1 MKLTKIK
8 DHTFVTKLAGFE
20 HSEYIQPNETREP
33 ISSTD
38 IPLVQGKNIR
48 NGLFVEN
55 YDWYIKK
62 EISDK
67 LDRSKLT
74 KKCILIPYVGSNLGE
89 VGIFYHPYDCHLA
102 SNIAKIE
109 LIDDYFDIEYLKY
122 YLQSPIG
129 QSYLFQLKQ
138 GSAQPNITMDS
149 IRETLVIDLP
159 KKQQLEIASFLKNFD
174 DKIANDKSI
183 LVGFN
188 NYHYDDI
195 VLAGVLLG
203 QNPYEI
209 SKKIVFEKERVNYK
223 LNLITLDV
231 MQELPLGVGL
241 KSSQANLGMSIV
253 ETPIDFN
260 LDRPC
265 TEEELNLLIGYC
277 KNDVKDTEK
286 LFKMRKDYFQAK
298 FEIVNEF
305 NLPVQNVKKT
315 RAILSSKVLKCQ
327 KMSIPRD
334 RLIIDYDPHIN
345 WNIIPKEMSNFFKK
359 CEYDYRCGGDY
370 KEIESRKLKMNIAG
384 VPHVYGFGGIH
395 GAIEKYN
402 ASGNFLHIDVSSYY
416 PSLIIADG
424 FMSRASSEPQKFK
437 ELRDTRYKY
446 KRAKDPRQQIYKILI
461 NATFGAMKSEFNS
474 LFDPKQANNIC
485 INGQIILTQLVL
497 ELSPY
502 CQLIQSNT
510 DGIVVKYK
518 EEQYQKIVDIVTDF
532 GYRFNLTF
540 DIDKIIKIAQRDV
553 NNYAI
558 QFEDGHIEAKGR
570 FAKFNGGN
578 FMQNTLSIIDKALV
592 NYYIYDI
599 PVHQTV
605 IDCYK
610 NNDLAPFQIYK
621 RKGESYQKIANTSE
635 HNIIHNE
642 DLATFDK
649 SKLDLN
655 YYINLCKKNLY

>member
-1 MKLTKIK
+1 MIIT
-8 DHTFVTKLAGFE
+8 
-20 HSEYIQPNETREP
+20 Y
-33 ISSTD
+33 
-38 IPLVQGKNIR
+38 
-48 NGLFVEN
+48 
-55 YDWYIKK
+55 
-62 EISDK
+62 
-67 LDRSKLT
+67 
-74 KKCILIPYVGSNLGE
+74 
-89 VGIFYHPYDCHLA
+89 
-102 SNIAKIE
+102 
-109 LIDDYFDIEYLKY
+109 DIEVLKRDWIMVFKEGEDY
-122 YLQSPIG
+122 RVIHNNSEELK
-129 QSYLFQLKQ
+129 SYV
-138 GSAQPNITMDS
+138 D
-149 IRETLVIDLP
+149 TLT
-159 KKQQLEIASFLKNFD
+159 QNR
-174 DKIANDKSI
+174 SI

-203 QNPYEI
+203 KDPYEI
-209 SKKIVFEKERVNYK
+209 SKKIVFEKSRVNYK

-253 ETPIDFN
+253 ETPIAFD

-265 TEEELNLLIGYC
+265 TNEELNLLIGYC
-277 KNDVKDTEK
+277 KNDVKDTEM
-286 LFKMRKDYFQAK
+286 LFKMRQDYFQAK

-305 NLPVQNVKKT
+305 NLPVPNVKKT

-327 KMSIPRD
+327 KVAIPND
-334 RLIIDYDPHIN
+334 RLHIDYDPHID
-345 WNIIPKEMSNFFKK
+345 WNIIPKEVADFFKK

-370 KEIESRKLKMNIAG
+370 KEIESRKLKLNIAG
-384 VPHVYGFGGIH
+384 VPHVYAFGGIH
-395 GAIEKYN
+395 GAVEKYN

-416 PSLIIADG
+416 PSLIIVDG
-424 FMSRASSEPQKFK
+424 YMSRASSEPQKFT
-437 ELRDTRYKY
+437 ELRDTRYMY
-446 KRAKDPRQQIYKILI
+446 KAKKDPRQQIYKILI
-461 NATFGAMKSEFNS
+461 NATFGAMKSEFNN

-518 EEQYQKIVDIVTDF
+518 EADYDKVVEIVKDF
-532 GYRFNLTF
+532 GKRFNLTF

-570 FAKFNGGN
+570 FAKFKGGN
-578 FMQNTLSIIDKALV
+578 FMQNSLSIIDRALV
-592 NYYIYDI
+592 NYYIRDI

-605 IDCYK
+605 IETYK
-610 NNDLAPFQIYK
+610 NNDLAPFQIVCKMGSTYDGMYYEYGDEGDTKLIETQKVNRVFATNDKKHWGIYK
-621 RKGESYQKIANTSE
+621 RKGDSYQKIANTSE